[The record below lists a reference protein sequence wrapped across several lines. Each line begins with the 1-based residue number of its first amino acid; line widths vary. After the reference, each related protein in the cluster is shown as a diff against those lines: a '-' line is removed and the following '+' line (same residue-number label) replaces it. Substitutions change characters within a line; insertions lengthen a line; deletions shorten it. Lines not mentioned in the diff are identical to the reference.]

1 MEHTNNGGVITMRIA
16 ETKKYNSPKKQVHK
30 VFSVVPEE
38 RRVVIM
44 QPKHK
49 VKFIKK
55 VEMLVRSSQEY
66 KFYVEFLKKNVDM
79 TQCSFF
85 TNINNRNGRKVR
97 IEIHH
102 EPFTLYDL
110 VEIVMDKWSSEGRKL
125 SHLGIAEEV
134 MEIHYR
140 GLVGLIPLSL
150 TVHQLVHD
158 GKLFIPIPNVYGRV
172 LDFVKEYE
180 PYISEDLMSMLK
192 TKIQMSKETQDT
204 SVLDTSYIYVEVD
217 GFTFPEKIQN

>member
-1 MEHTNNGGVITMRIA
+1 MRIA
-16 ETKKYNSPKKQVHK
+16 ETKKYNSPEKQIHT

-55 VEMLVRSSQEY
+55 VEMLIRSSQEY
-66 KFYVEFLKKNVDM
+66 KFYVDFLKKNIDM

-85 TNINNRNGRKVR
+85 MNINNKNGRKVR

-125 SHLGIAEEV
+125 SHLGISEEV

-158 GKLFIPIPNVYGRV
+158 GKLFIPIPNIYGRV

-180 PYISEDLMSMLK
+180 PHISQDLMNMLQ
-192 TKIQMSKETQDT
+192 TKIQLSREVQDT
-204 SVLDTSYIYVEVD
+204 SILDTSYIYVEVE